1 MSLAFLSPDLAEPAG
16 GFTPVVQS
24 NIEAR
29 LVSDGAEIQ
38 ERDGWRVAVGYGD
51 PAAES
56 RALAETVG
64 VAELSCLGVIELIA
78 PPASVE
84 AIVRDVAGVPVSLG
98 EGSWGA
104 DAWWCPVRPDR
115 VLAVT
120 GPGQTRVLRER
131 LEAAASE
138 APGLCTVTDL
148 TSAITAFCVAGPR
161 ARENFARYCALDLR
175 DREMPVRGFMP
186 GSVGR
191 VPGMLLRQSQ
201 DRYLHLFGAASAE
214 YMWETVIDAAEEL
227 GGRPVG
233 IDALGSVSGAPE
245 ATANA

>member
-24 NIEAR
+24 NIEAA
-29 LVSDGAEIQ
+29 LVADGARIE
-38 ERDGWRVAVGYGD
+38 ERDGWRIAVDYGD

-56 RALAETVG
+56 KAVAETLG

-84 AIVRDVAGVPVSLG
+84 QVVTQVAGQQVRLG

-120 GPGQTRVLRER
+120 GPANTRDLREQM
-131 LEAAASE
+131 EQAAAA

-148 TSAITAFCVAGPR
+148 TSSMTAFCSAGPR
-161 ARENFARYCALDLR
+161 ARDCFARYCALDLR

-191 VPGMLLRQSQ
+191 VPGMILRQSQ
-201 DRYLHLFGAASAE
+201 DRYLHIFGAASAE
-214 YMWETVIDAAEEL
+214 YMWEMVIDAAEGL
-227 GGRPVG
+227 GGRAVG
-233 IDALGSVSGAPE
+233 IDALGSLSGAPE

>member
-1 MSLAFLSPDLAEPAG
+1 MSLAFLSPELAEPAG

-24 NIEAR
+24 NIEAA
-29 LVSDGAEIQ
+29 LVADGAVIE

-51 PAAES
+51 PAAEAK
-56 RALAETVG
+56 ALAETVG

-84 AIVRDVAGVPVSLG
+84 QVVTRVAGLQVRLG

-120 GPGQTRVLRER
+120 GPANTLSLMER
-131 LEAAASE
+131 MEEAAAS

-148 TSAITAFCVAGPR
+148 TSALTAFCVAGPR
-161 ARENFARYCALDLR
+161 ARDNFARYCALDLR
-175 DREMPVRGFMP
+175 DREMPVGGFMP

-233 IDALGSVSGAPE
+233 IDALGPLGGAPE

>member
-1 MSLAFLSPDLAEPAG
+1 MSLAFLSPGLAEPAG

-24 NIEAR
+24 NIEAK
-29 LVSDGAEIQ
+29 LVADGAQIE

-51 PAAES
+51 PAAEAK
-56 RALAETVG
+56 ALAETVG

-84 AIVRDVAGVPVSLG
+84 QVVTQVAGLPVRLG

-120 GPGQTRVLRER
+120 GPANTLALMKRME
-131 LEAAASE
+131 EAAAS

-161 ARENFARYCALDLR
+161 ARDNFARYCALDLR
-175 DREMPVRGFMP
+175 DREMPVAGFMP

>member
-1 MSLAFLSPDLAEPAG
+1 MSLAFLSPDLAEAAG

-24 NIEAR
+24 NIEAA
-29 LVSDGAEIQ
+29 LVADGAQIQ

-56 RALAETVG
+56 KAVAETVG
-64 VAELSCLGVIELIA
+64 IAELSCLGVIELIA

-84 AIVRDVAGVPVSLG
+84 QVVTQVAGQQVRLG
-98 EGSWGA
+98 EASWGA

-120 GPGQTRVLRER
+120 DPANTGTLREQM
-131 LEAAASE
+131 EQSAAAS
-138 APGLCTVTDL
+138 PGLCTVTDL
-148 TSAITAFCVAGPR
+148 TSSLTAFCSVGPR
-161 ARENFARYCALDLR
+161 ARDCFARYCALDLR

-191 VPGMLLRQSQ
+191 VPGMIVRQSK

-233 IDALGSVSGAPE
+233 IDALGPLGGAVE
-245 ATANA
+245 ATTNA